1 MEPLGSERGVQ
12 ELPGTP
18 REAPSGKKC
27 EDCGPT
33 PSRKVPPG
41 RFWSYFRTFVDAFTR
56 MLFSI
61 FCDIRL
67 RLDIE
72 YRIYKTENLKEV
84 IGHSI

>member
-18 REAPSGKKC
+18 R
-27 EDCGPT
+27 D
-33 PSRKVPPG
+33 RKVPPG
-41 RFWSYFRTFVDAFTR
+41 RVWSYFRTVVDAFTCI
-56 MLFSI
+56 LFSI